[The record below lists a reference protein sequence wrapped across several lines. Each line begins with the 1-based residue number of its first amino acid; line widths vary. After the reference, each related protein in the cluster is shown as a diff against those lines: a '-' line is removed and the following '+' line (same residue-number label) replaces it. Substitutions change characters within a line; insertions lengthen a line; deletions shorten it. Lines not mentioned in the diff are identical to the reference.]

1 LFRFNGLINPVAV
14 SIELAQGGQVALED
28 RLGLDAILEA
38 AQMSIERLGRL
49 FRKRVDHPVVVP
61 ARFDQAVFLHASEM
75 LGYLGLGAVENFLE
89 MADAKGALG
98 QQVQDAQARLI
109 AQALVDLNEFHRDK
123 YRWLT
128 ICVNTN
134 TDTVLMKLTEF
145 STLIDAH
152 PDKLMRFVLPTGK
165 SIPAHYHITEV
176 GHVKKDFID
185 CGGTTR
191 STSACVLQAWLAAN
205 DEDHRLEAGKLADI
219 INLAAKIL
227 PAENVPL
234 ELEYEAPIISQFTIG
249 STKVAGD
256 AIVFYLEGK
265 HTDCLAKESCGLESG
280 GCCGSSEESEAASTE
295 KKGCC

>member
-1 LFRFNGLINPVAV
+1 MN
-14 SIELAQGGQVALED
+14 LA
-28 RLGLDAILEA
+28 
-38 AQMSIERLGRL
+38 
-49 FRKRVDHPVVVP
+49 
-61 ARFDQAVFLHASEM
+61 
-75 LGYLGLGAVENFLE
+75 
-89 MADAKGALG
+89 
-98 QQVQDAQARLI
+98 
-109 AQALVDLNEFHRDK
+109 
-123 YRWLT
+123 
-128 ICVNTN
+128 
-134 TDTVLMKLTEF
+134 EF
-145 STLIDAH
+145 SQVISAH